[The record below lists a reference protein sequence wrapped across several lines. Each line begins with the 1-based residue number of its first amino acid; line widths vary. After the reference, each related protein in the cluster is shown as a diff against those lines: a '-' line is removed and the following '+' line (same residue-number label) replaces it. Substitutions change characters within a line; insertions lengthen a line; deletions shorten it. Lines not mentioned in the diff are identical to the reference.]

1 MKVPLSWL
9 SELVDLTLPL
19 DELVHRLN
27 MSGTEVEDVVEVGK
41 EWEGVA
47 VATVVALDPH
57 PNADS
62 LYVAKL
68 DVGSQGVA
76 TVVTGATNLYVGAQ
90 VPYIRP
96 GGRLPGG
103 RTVEAVTLRG
113 IASAGMVCSADE
125 LGLSPDRTGIY
136 VLDEKVENG
145 TDLRTLFS
153 DTVLDL
159 YITPNRPDTM
169 SVEGVAR
176 EIHAITGAPLRRVQ
190 TSPPSGSVPSS
201 AKIAVSVP
209 DPDLCRRFT
218 AAYVGGVTMGPSPL
232 WLQRRLHLAGVRPI
246 SNVVDATNYTMLEL
260 GQPQH
265 AFDADALG
273 PVVMARRA
281 RPGERLV
288 TLDEIERILDPEMLV
303 IADAEKPVAVAGVM
317 GGGPTEVSETTRNVL
332 LETANFLPATIRK
345 TSAALRLPSEASRRY
360 ERGIDPDLALRA
372 SRRTVALLAEIAGGV
387 PPADIVDVYPGRA
400 EPRRILVHE
409 DEIGGLLGHTYSR
422 ELVTR
427 VLTSLDFTVEPVD
440 SKLLVT
446 VPGHRPDV
454 ESRAD
459 LAEEIARIT
468 GYDEIPTTMPT
479 GAPPEPFV
487 EPLLVAGEQAKDVL
501 VASGLREVKTYS
513 LVAPGSDARLRLAGG
528 TSNGMGASAVACPD
542 PSFVGTGSGGGIPLH
557 NFLSTDISVLRTALL
572 PSLLDTA
579 RATLRHRERVAIFEL
594 ARVYLPPLEPLP
606 TERMRLGIVMNG
618 PAAPVAWNAPV
629 RQADFFDLKG
639 AIDELLG
646 RFCVAGAYRT
656 ARADGYHPGRCA
668 ELRVGSAASPDPS
681 VGTGIGGGALLGY
694 LGQLHPSIA
703 ERFDLERREV
713 YVAELDFDTLVEHGL
728 GQPQLEP
735 LARFPGLDRDLALVL
750 DRDAPHEDVAATILD
765 AGGALLEH
773 VALFDLYQG
782 PQVAAGKRS
791 LAYTLRFRA
800 PDRTLTDAEAD
811 DAMSRIVTSVRS
823 RFGAQVRGADA

>member
-9 SELVDLTLPL
+9 RDLVDITLPL

-41 EWEGVA
+41 EWEGIA

-68 DVGSQGVA
+68 DVGSQGTV
-76 TVVTGATNLYVGAQ
+76 TVVTGATNLFVGAQ

-103 RTVEAVTLRG
+103 KTIEAATLRG
-113 IASAGMVCSADE
+113 ISSAGMVCSADE

-136 VLDEKVENG
+136 VLDVPVENG
-145 TDLRTLFS
+145 TDLRSLFS

-190 TSPPSGSVPSS
+190 TAPPSGTVPSS
-201 AKIAVSVP
+201 AKITVSIP

-218 AAYVGGVTMGPSPL
+218 AAYIADVEMGPSPL

-273 PVVMARRA
+273 AVVMARRA

-288 TLDEIERILDPEMLV
+288 TLDDVERVLDPEMLV
-303 IADAEKPVAVAGVM
+303 IADAEKPVAVAGIM
-317 GGGPTEVSETTRNVL
+317 GGGATEVGDSTRNVL

-372 SRRTVALLAEIAGGV
+372 SRRTVALLAEVAGGT
-387 PPADIVDVYPGRA
+387 PPADIVDVYPGQA

-409 DEIGGLLGHTYSR
+409 DDVGGLLGHTYSR

-427 VLTSLDFTVEPVD
+427 VLSSLDFTVEPVD

-454 ESRAD
+454 EGRAD

-468 GYDEIPTTMPT
+468 GYDEIPTTLPT
-479 GAPPEPFV
+479 GVPPEPYV

-501 VASGLREVKTYS
+501 VAAGLREVKTYS
-513 LVAPGSDARLRLAGG
+513 LVAPGSDARLRLDGG
-528 TSNGMGASAVACPD
+528 PTACPD
-542 PSFVGTGSGGGIPLH
+542 AGGGTAAGTEDGIVLH
-557 NFLSTDISVLRTALL
+557 NYLSTENSVLKTELL
-572 PSLLDTA
+572 PSLLDSA
-579 RATLRHRERVAIFEL
+579 RATLRHRDRVAIFEL
-594 ARVYLPPLEPLP
+594 ARVYLPPLNPLP
-606 TERMRLGIVMNG
+606 TERLRLGIVMTG
-618 PAAPVAWNAPV
+618 PAAPVAWNAPARPV
-629 RQADFFDLKG
+629 DFFDLKG
-639 AIDELLG
+639 AIVEVLG
-646 RFCVAGAYRT
+646 RFNVPHRFAPARAGA
-656 ARADGYHPGRCA
+656 YHPGRCA
-668 ELRVGSAASPDPS
+668 ELC
-681 VGTGIGGGALLGY
+681 VGTGAGESIGY
-694 LGQLHPSIA
+694 LGQLHPLIA
-703 ERFDLERREV
+703 ERFDLEGREV
-713 YVAELDFDTLVEHGL
+713 YVAELSFDTLVEHGL
-728 GQPQLEP
+728 GQPQLEQ

-750 DRDAPHEDVAATILD
+750 DRDAPHVDVETTIRD
-765 AGGALLEH
+765 AGGALLER

>member
-9 SELVDLTLPL
+9 RELVDVTLPL

-41 EWEGVA
+41 EWGGIA

-57 PNADS
+57 PNANT
-62 LYVAKL
+62 LYVARL
-68 DVGSQGVA
+68 DVGIQGTA
-76 TVVTGATNLYVGAQ
+76 TVVTGAANLFVGAQ

-103 RTVEAVTLRG
+103 RTIEAATLRG
-113 IASAGMVCSADE
+113 ITSAGMVCSADE

-136 VLDEKVENG
+136 VLDEKVEDG
-145 TDLRTLFS
+145 SDLRSLFA

-159 YITPNRPDTM
+159 YITPNRPDCM

-201 AKIAVSVP
+201 EKIAVSIP

-218 AAYVGGVTMGPSPL
+218 AAYVANVKIGPSPL

-288 TLDEIERILDPEMLV
+288 TLDDVERVLDPEMLV
-303 IADAEKPVAVAGVM
+303 IADAERPVAVGGIM
-317 GGGPTEVSETTRNVL
+317 GGGATEVGDNTRNVL
-332 LETANFLPATIRK
+332 LETANFLPASIRK
-345 TSAALRLPSEASRRY
+345 TAAALRLPSEASRRY

-372 SRRTVALLAEIAGGV
+372 SRRTVALLSQNAGGT
-387 PPADIVDVYPGRA
+387 PPASIVDVYPNPA

-409 DEIGGLLGHTYSR
+409 DEIGGLLGHRYSR

-427 VLTSLDFTVEPVD
+427 VLTSLDFGVEPTNG
-440 SKLLVT
+440 KLRVSI
-446 VPGHRPDV
+446 PGHRPDV
-454 ESRAD
+454 EGRAD

-468 GYDEIPTTMPT
+468 GYDEIPTTLPT
-479 GAPPEPFV
+479 GVPPEPFV
-487 EPLLVAGEQAKDVL
+487 EPLLAAGEQAKDVL
-501 VASGLREVKTYS
+501 TASGLREVMTYS
-513 LVAPGSDARLRLAGG
+513 LVGPGSGDRLRLDG
-528 TSNGMGASAVACPD
+528 TATSSANNGTATNGTTIDELTSSPAMSASD
-542 PSFVGTGSGGGIPLH
+542 DGIVLH
-557 NFLSTDISVLRTALL
+557 NSLSADISVVRTELL
-572 PSLLDTA
+572 PSLLDAA
-579 RATLRHRERVAIFEL
+579 RSTLRHSDRVAIFEL

-606 TERMRLGIVMNG
+606 TERLHLGIVMTG
-618 PAAPVAWNAPV
+618 PAAPISWSAPA
-629 RQADFFDLKG
+629 RPADFFDLKG
-639 AIDELLG
+639 VLEELLG
-646 RFCVAGAYRT
+646 RFNVPHRFTPARAGAY
-656 ARADGYHPGRCA
+656 HSGRCA
-668 ELRVGSAASPDPS
+668 EVWI
-681 VGTGIGGGALLGY
+681 GTGAGESIGY
-694 LGQLHPSIA
+694 LGQLHPLVA
-703 ERFDLERREV
+703 ERFDLEGHDV
-713 YVAELDFDTLVEHGL
+713 FMAELQFDTLVQAGL
-728 GQPQLEP
+728 GQAQLEP

-750 DRDAPHEDVAATILD
+750 DRDTPHVEVETTIRD
-765 AGGALLEH
+765 AGGALLER
-773 VALFDLYQG
+773 VGLFDLYQG
-782 PQVAAGKRS
+782 PQVPAGKRS

-800 PDRTLTDAEAD
+800 PDRTLTDVEAD
-811 DAMSRIVTSVRS
+811 DAMSRIAETVRTKL
-823 RFGAQVRGADA
+823 GAQIRGADA

>member
-1 MKVPLSWL
+1 MRVPLSWL
-9 SELVDLTLPL
+9 RELVDITLPL

-27 MSGTEVEDVVEVGK
+27 MSGTEVEEVVEVGK
-41 EWEGVA
+41 EWEEIV

-68 DVGSQGVA
+68 DVGSRGVA
-76 TVVTGATNLYVGAQ
+76 TVVTGATNLFVGAQ

-96 GGRLPGG
+96 GGRLGSG

-113 IASAGMVCSADE
+113 LTSAGMVCSADE

-136 VLDEKVENG
+136 VLDEKIENG
-145 TDLRTLFS
+145 TDLRALFA

-176 EIHAITGAPLRRVQ
+176 EVHAITGAPFRRVQ
-190 TSPPSGSVPSS
+190 TWPPSGSVPSS
-201 AKIAVSVP
+201 ERIRVEIP

-218 AAYVGGVTMGPSPL
+218 AAYIADVTMGPSPL
-232 WLQRRLHLAGVRPI
+232 WLQRRLYLAGVRPI
-246 SNVVDATNYTMLEL
+246 SNVVDATNYTMLEI

-281 RPGERLV
+281 RPGERLI
-288 TLDEIERILDPEMLV
+288 TLDDVERVLDPEMLV
-303 IADAEKPVAVAGVM
+303 IADAERPVAIGGIM
-317 GGGPTEVSETTRNVL
+317 GGARTEVDDRTRNVL
-332 LETANFLPATIRK
+332 LETANFLPASIRK

-360 ERGIDPDLALRA
+360 ERGIDPELALRA
-372 SRRTVALLAEIAGGV
+372 SRRTIALLAQIAGGT
-387 PPADIVDVYPGRA
+387 PPADIVDAYPGKA

-409 DEIGGLLGHTYSR
+409 DEIGGLLGHRYSR

-427 VLTSLDFTVEPVD
+427 VLTSLDFGVEPAD
-440 SKLLVT
+440 GKLLVT

-454 ESRAD
+454 EGRAD

-468 GYDEIPTTMPT
+468 GYDEIPTTLPT
-479 GAPPEPFV
+479 GGPPEPFV

-501 VASGLREVKTYS
+501 VASGLREVMTYS
-513 LVAPGSDARLRLAGG
+513 LVAPGSSARLRLDGSATNG
-528 TSNGMGASAVACPD
+528 TVAASAED
-542 PSFVGTGSGGGIPLH
+542 GIPIH
-557 NFLSTDISVLRTALL
+557 NPLQADQSVLRTELL
-572 PSLLDTA
+572 PSLLESA

-594 ARVYLPPLEPLP
+594 ARVYLPPLAPLP
-606 TERMRLGIVMNG
+606 TERLRLGIGMTGPAG
-618 PAAPVAWNAPV
+618 PAAWSGPARA
-629 RQADFFDLKG
+629 ADFFDLKG
-639 AIDELLG
+639 AVEELLD
-646 RFCVAGAYRT
+646 RFNVPHRFAP
-656 ARADGYHPGRCA
+656 ARVDGFHPGRCA
-668 ELRVGSAASPDPS
+668 ELYVGSGEGHA
-681 VGTGIGGGALLGY
+681 IGY
-694 LGQLHPSIA
+694 LGQLHPLIG
-703 ERFDLERREV
+703 ERFDLEGREV
-713 YVAELDFDTLVEHGL
+713 YVAELAFDTLVEHGR

-735 LARFPGLDRDLALVL
+735 LARFPGLDRDLALIL
-750 DRDAPHEDVAATILD
+750 DRDAPHLDVEATIRD
-765 AGGALLEH
+765 AGGGLLER

-782 PQVAAGKRS
+782 PQVPPGKKS

-811 DAMSRIVTSVRS
+811 DAMSRIVAAVRS
-823 RFGAQVRGADA
+823 RFGAQVRGTDA